1 MSDEF
6 ENDQLDNEFEWGE
19 AKSKSQVKR
28 ELHALRELGRELI
41 ALSKKDV
48 LKMALEDE
56 LTDAV
61 LQAQS
66 MTKGA
71 LKRQVGFVGGII
83 ARLDHEAIQQK
94 LEQLQQPHKVQ
105 TAQFHQLESW
115 RDRLLAEDNAVITE
129 LRAQFADFDNQHVR
143 QLVRNARQEA
153 VKQQPPKSARLLFQY
168 LQQCQQN
175 Q

>member
-1 MSDEF
+1 MNDEL
-6 ENDQLDNEFEWGE
+6 ENDQLDDEFEWGT

-41 ALSKKDV
+41 ALSKKDL
-48 LKMALEDE
+48 LKLALEEE
-56 LTDAV
+56 LTEAV

-66 MTKGA
+66 MNKGA
-71 LKRQVGFVGGII
+71 LKRQTGFIGGII

-94 LEQLQQPHKVQ
+94 LDQLQHPHKVQ
-105 TAQFHQLESW
+105 TEQFHQLENW
-115 RDRLLAEDNAVITE
+115 RDRLLAEDVAVITE
-129 LRAQFADFDNQHVR
+129 LRALFADFDNQHVR

-153 VKQQPPKSARLLFQY
+153 AKQQPPKSARLLFQY